1 MNMMRVAAF
10 LTVLTLLLSS
20 CVSVHAG
27 EATGGEDVNPG
38 DDVPFS
44 VLERTAPSQDLHA
57 WTLSVELDQAAL
69 DNGTTLAITTQ
80 ICLNNGVCDPPVA
93 QEATVSDDGSTYT
106 MELEPPSDHSY
117 VNWRIKATYADE
129 STENFPDGA
138 WYKTWSSCYYQ
149 EEGYGGIHADGDGC
163 NVPAA
168 GEGEGFLPSVGVLAA
183 MATIT
188 GAVVVGVAR
197 RR

>member
-44 VLERTAPSQDLHA
+44 VLERTTPSQDLHA

-69 DNGTTLAITTQ
+69 DNGTTA
-80 ICLNNGVCDPPVA
+80 NFARAP
-93 QEATVSDDGSTYT
+93 STRASVDHHSA
-106 MELEPPSDHSY
+106 EL
-117 VNWRIKATYADE
+117 
-129 STENFPDGA
+129 
-138 WYKTWSSCYYQ
+138 Q
-149 EEGYGGIHADGDGC
+149 
-163 NVPAA
+163 
-168 GEGEGFLPSVGVLAA
+168 
-183 MATIT
+183 
-188 GAVVVGVAR
+188 
-197 RR
+197 

>member
-1 MNMMRVAAF
+1 M
-10 LTVLTLLLSS
+10 
-20 CVSVHAG
+20 
-27 EATGGEDVNPG
+27 
-38 DDVPFS
+38 
-44 VLERTAPSQDLHA
+44 
-57 WTLSVELDQAAL
+57 
-69 DNGTTLAITTQ
+69 
-80 ICLNNGVCDPPVA
+80 
-93 QEATVSDDGSTYT
+93 
-106 MELEPPSDHSY
+106 
-117 VNWRIKATYADE
+117 
-129 STENFPDGA
+129 
-138 WYKTWSSCYYQ
+138 